1 MIRSFIVSTALAL
14 VLVTP
19 AFAQAPADTDSVIE
33 EAAEIVVTAQS
44 SAGSVDTEIPPDLV
58 LTEDDIA
65 TYGASSI
72 TDLVAALST
81 QTRSGRG
88 RDGGGPVVLVN
99 GRRVSGFSEI
109 RDLPPEAIQKVETFP
124 EEVALKYGFSPD
136 QRVINFILKDNFR
149 AVSGEIEAGAPTRGG
164 RLTNE
169 LQATYIQI
177 TESGRINLSA
187 EYERDSAITEA
198 ERGIVQPVPGLA
210 NARTLSPETQSLKLN
225 AIVNRAV
232 SEAVNGTLNLTY
244 DRTDQAG
251 LFGLSVP
258 DADTLRRDR
267 QVEAANAGVTLDGQ
281 LSRTW
286 RWTATGT
293 LGQERVVTLTDQVA
307 GRSVARDRGLAKLT
321 TGNANLLLTGQLADL
336 PAGPVSASFRA
347 GYERRN
353 FASRTTRSGTSLAA
367 RLGRGIA
374 STRASLDIPITSRR
388 RAVGDAVG
396 DLSINVNGGYQRLTD
411 FGGVRA
417 YGYGVVWSP
426 APALTFTASLSATEA
441 APSQQQIGDPLVFT
455 PGVTIFDFVR
465 GTTAIV
471 TQISGGN
478 PGLRT
483 EDRRDTK
490 FALNWQPKSVEGLGL
505 NLEYFRNRAD
515 NPLTGFPSLTT
526 DIEAA
531 FPGRI
536 VRDAGGNLV
545 SVDTRSINYA
555 STANDRV
562 RFGLN
567 FQRNLTPEAARDGG
581 RGAGRGEGAGRGGP
595 GGRPAGA
602 GQGGGRPGGGGGG
615 FGRFGGGP
623 GKRVSASL
631 LYTHELKDEIVIA
644 PGLPVL
650 DLLNGGA
657 TGSFG
662 GTSRHRIDLEGGWFN
677 NGLGIRAI
685 AAWQSPTTVTGGV
698 GTSDLRFGAIG
709 TLNLR
714 FFLNFDQ
721 RKKIVEDIPF
731 LKGSRISI
739 RIDNAFDQVRDVRD
753 STGTVPFRFQPG
765 FVDPLGRTI
774 EVSFRKLF

>member
-1 MIRSFIVSTALAL
+1 MIRHFLASTALTLAL
-14 VLVTP
+14 T
-19 AFAQAPADTDSVIE
+19 APALAQDATDTVIE

-44 SAGSVDTEIPPDLV
+44 SAGSVDTDVPPDLV

-65 TYGASSI
+65 SYGASNL

-88 RDGGGPVVLVN
+88 RDGGAPVVLVN

-109 RDLPPEAIQKVETFP
+109 RDLPPEAILKVETFP
-124 EEVALKYGFSPD
+124 EEVALKFGFSPD
-136 QRVINFILKDNFR
+136 QRVINFILKDDFR
-149 AVSGEIEAGAPTRGG
+149 AVSAEVEIGGPTRGG

-169 LQATYIQI
+169 IGGSIVRI
-177 TESGRINLSA
+177 TGNGRINLSV
-187 EYERDSAITEA
+187 EYERDSSITEA
-198 ERGIVQPVPGLA
+198 ERGIAQPIAGLA
-210 NARTLSPETQSLKLN
+210 QARTLAPETQSLDLN
-225 AIVNRAV
+225 AVINRPI
-232 SEAVNGTLNLTY
+232 SDAVNATLNLTY

-251 LFGLSVP
+251 LFGLSTGREP
-258 DADTLRRDR
+258 LRRDR
-267 QVEAANAGVTLDGQ
+267 LVEAGNLGVTLDGQ
-281 LSRTW
+281 LSQTW

-293 LGQERVVTLTDQVA
+293 LGQENVVTLTDQIA
-307 GRSVARDRGLAKLT
+307 GRAVSRDRGSAKLT
-321 TGNANLLLTGQLADL
+321 TGNANLLLSGQLVDL

-353 FASRTTRSGTSLAA
+353 FRSRTRRSGTTLAA

-374 STRASLDIPITSRR
+374 STRASLDIPLTSRR
-388 RAVGDAVG
+388 RAFGEAIG
-396 DLSINVNGGYQRLTD
+396 DLSVNVNGGYQRLTD

-417 YGYGVVWSP
+417 YGYGATWSP
-426 APALTFTASLSATEA
+426 APALTLTASLSATEA
-441 APSQQQIGDPLVFT
+441 APSQQLLRDPLVFT

-465 GTTAIV
+465 GTTAVV

-478 PGLRT
+478 SGLRT

-490 FALNWQPKSVEGLGL
+490 VAASWQIKSVEGLGL
-505 NLEYFRNRAD
+505 SAEYFRNRAAS
-515 NPLTGFPSLTT
+515 PLAGFPSLTT

-555 STANDRV
+555 STANDRL

-567 FQRNLTPEAARDGG
+567 FQRNLTPEAGRGGG
-581 RGAGRGEGAGRGGP
+581 RPGAGQGGP
-595 GGRPAGA
+595 GGRPPGA
-602 GQGGGRPGGGGGG
+602 GQGGGPRGGGGG

-657 TGSFG
+657 TGAFG
-662 GTSRHRIDLEGGWFN
+662 GTSRHRVDLEGGWFN

-685 AAWQSPTTVTGGV
+685 AAWQSPTTISGGV
-698 GTSDLRFGAIG
+698 GSSDLRFGAIG

-721 RKKIVEDIPF
+721 RKKITDDVPF

-753 STGTVPFRFQPG
+753 TGGVVPFRFQPG

-774 EVSFRKLF
+774 ELSFRKLF